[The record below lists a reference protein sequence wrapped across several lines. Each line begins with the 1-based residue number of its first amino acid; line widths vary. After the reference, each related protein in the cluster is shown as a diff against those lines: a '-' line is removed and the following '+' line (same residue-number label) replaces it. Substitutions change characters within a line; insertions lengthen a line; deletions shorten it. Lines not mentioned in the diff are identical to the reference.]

1 MDKELFLH
9 CRGCN
14 DLFDFLIDIDSY
26 DYKKFKLEWLF
37 TLSFNAHKKLSEYD
51 RARNNIKRLIEDNLS
66 DFKLD
71 NRQKEQLL
79 KIYLNYYNR

>member
-9 CRGCN
+9 CRGYN
-14 DLFDFLIDIDSY
+14 DLFDFLIDIECY
-26 DYKKFKLEWLF
+26 DYKKFKIEWLF
-37 TLSFNAHKKLSEYD
+37 NLSFNAHEKLSKYD
-51 RARNNIKRLIEDNLS
+51 CARNNIKRLIENNLS

-71 NRQKEQLL
+71 NSQKEQLL